1 MKQTIRNLL
10 DAAFSWE
17 FIKKALKFTLASLS
31 AGLLNFG
38 INIIGHEC
46 FGISVNILYP
56 VSLAVVSCSTF
67 LQCRFF
73 VYPGAS
79 ERNAIAQGWQF
90 ALSSLIFRLLE
101 WMLFWFLYNVVALSF
116 HWWYV
121 GCIIIVQCTGMVS
134 KFFFYNFFIFGNQS
148 GKTLEKAECSLGEKA
163 DRDRSADS

>member
-1 MKQTIRNLL
+1 MEKTIQKLL
-10 DAAFSWE
+10 KAAFSWE
-17 FIKKALKFTLASLS
+17 FIKKALKFMLTSLS
-31 AGLLNFG
+31 ACLLNFG

-79 ERNAIAQGWQF
+79 ESNAMKQGWQF
-90 ALSSLIFRLLE
+90 MLSTLVFRVLE
-101 WMLFWFLYNVVALSF
+101 WLFFWFLYNVVALSC

-121 GCIIIVQCTGMVS
+121 GCIIIVQCTGTVS
-134 KFFFYNFFIFGNQS
+134 KFFFYNFYVFGNRS
-148 GKTLEKAECSLGEKA
+148 EKSLEKAKSNLKN
-163 DRDRSADS
+163 